1 MRGQRYDEKVKK
13 RATIYVDEDVLRAA
27 KVRAAREGRHD
38 YEVVEAALRQYL
50 GFEVIDRIR
59 QRNSDVNEAAVMAEA
74 VATVHKVRAER
85 AAHPPLG

>member
-1 MRGQRYDEKVKK
+1 MRSWRYDEKVKK

-50 GFEVIDRIR
+50 GFEVIDHIR
-59 QRNSDVNEAAVMAEA
+59 RRNPDATEATVMAEA
-74 VATVHKVRAER
+74 IAAVHEVRTER